1 MRKRSL
7 RKIENI
13 KGSLKSTSGYVRTK
27 FGKLIPDWF
36 TTKVT
41 YSNPFENPNQKQF
54 SLSTPSQSKPRT
66 QREEEEEEL

>member
-13 KGSLKSTSGYVRTK
+13 KGSLKSTPGYVRTK

-36 TTKVT
+36 TTNSK
-41 YSNPFENPNQKQF
+41 PLENSYQKQF

>member
-1 MRKRSL
+1 M

-13 KGSLKSTSGYVRTK
+13 KGSLKSTPGYVRTK

-36 TTKVT
+36 TTKVS
-41 YSNPFENPNQKQF
+41 YPFENPNQKQY

-66 QREEEEEEL
+66 QREEEEEEIQKLKLNQ